1 VLADDPGRMRHTL
14 RLLLDGDDTIE
25 VVAEAGDLS
34 TVMRDV
40 HVHLPGVLVID
51 LSMSNGS
58 SLAVIRQ
65 LHEHEPRTAIVVL
78 TMEESSVFAQQ
89 ALDAGAVGFVIKH
102 AADAELVEGVRNAA
116 RGEEYVSPRVAARL
130 ALRRGSGAV
139 QVRRELSPYDGARR
153 A

>member
-1 VLADDPGRMRHTL
+1 MRHSL
-14 RLLLDGDDTIE
+14 RMLLDGDDTIE

-40 HVHLPGVLVID
+40 HAHLPAVLVID

-58 SLAVIRQ
+58 SLGAIRR
-65 LHEHEPRTAIVVL
+65 LRVSEPGTAIVVL
-78 TMEESSVFAQQ
+78 TMEESAVFAQH
-89 ALDAGAVGFVIKH
+89 ALDAGAVGFVIRH

-139 QVRRELSPYDGARR
+139 QMRRKLGAYDGASSG
-153 A
+153 